1 MVLLVVGIQ
10 AKHTFLACSQRN
22 SNMVQIN
29 VQRITKC
36 THYIVIKWET
46 NLNGQLGT
54 TTPAGRAI
62 KCSHNPGYYML
73 YVKDKT

>member
-1 MVLLVVGIQ
+1 MGLLVVGIQ
-10 AKHTFLACSQRN
+10 AKHTFLVCSQKIPIWFRLTYRELQN
-22 SNMVQIN
+22 LLV
-29 VQRITKC
+29 TL
-36 THYIVIKWET
+36 T

-54 TTPAGRAI
+54 TTPAGRAM